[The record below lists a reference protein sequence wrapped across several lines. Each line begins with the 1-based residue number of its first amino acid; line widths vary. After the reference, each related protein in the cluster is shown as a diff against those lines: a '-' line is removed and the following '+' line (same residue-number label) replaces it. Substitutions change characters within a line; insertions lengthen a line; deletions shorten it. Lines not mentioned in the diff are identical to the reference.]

1 MMAINVNMNININ
14 MTAILIKTAAT
25 TTTTT
30 TTTTRRHL
38 HAVLLITLDA
48 MCPLEPPVA
57 LHHALL
63 RQASQQLQAVYILR
77 VAARHVTHDNTSSGD
92 AGAGGGHAHTQQLAL
107 VAQHAQKGMCG
118 RGLVSAGQQVT
129 DEHVEGNW
137 VVAEEVDAEDCLG

>member
-1 MMAINVNMNININ
+1 MMAINI
-14 MTAILIKTAAT
+14 TAIMITST

-38 HAVLLITLDA
+38 HAVLLITLYA
-48 MCPLEPPVA
+48 MRPLEPPVT

-77 VAARHVTHDNTSSGD
+77 VAAGNVTHATQ
-92 AGAGGGHAHTQQLAL
+92 AAATLVQAGHAHAQQLAL
-107 VAQHAQKGMCG
+107 VTQHAQEGVCG